1 MTLLH
6 TLLLIYNILF
16 SFNVKIYIF
25 TAIVYL
31 VRGDLTKLQR
41 KCLGAL
47 TTMDVHAR
55 DTTET
60 MVTAGIE
67 SDTQFEWMRE
77 LRYYWIN
84 VDGKKKKG
92 KKKSKKKRKSKKKKK
107 FFRKM

>member
-1 MTLLH
+1 
-6 TLLLIYNILF
+6 
-16 SFNVKIYIF
+16 
-25 TAIVYL
+25 
-31 VRGDLTKLQR
+31 
-41 KCLGAL
+41 
-47 TTMDVHAR
+47 MDVHAR

-92 KKKSKKKRKSKKKKK
+92 KKKSKKKRKSKKKEKSSFAK
-107 FFRKM
+107 CRLIMIVQ